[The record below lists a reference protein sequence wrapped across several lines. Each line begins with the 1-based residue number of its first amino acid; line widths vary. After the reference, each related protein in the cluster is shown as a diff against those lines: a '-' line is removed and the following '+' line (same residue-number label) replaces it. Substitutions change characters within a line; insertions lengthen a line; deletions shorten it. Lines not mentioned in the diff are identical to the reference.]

1 MGLGSTGLPGFV
13 GFRVYR
19 VHRVQRLCSVKLHP
33 TLGDLRGMGGEVGT
47 LCLGFSTFELKT
59 VQLEG

>member
-19 VHRVQRLCSVKLHP
+19 AHRVHRLCSVKLHP
-33 TLGDLRGMGGEVGT
+33 TLGDLRGMGGRSAHYVW
-47 LCLGFSTFELKT
+47 GFPRLN
-59 VQLEG
+59 